1 MANSATTVPKPA
13 VPVAA
18 PPPPATRLAEILD
31 AAGRRCLTPVE
42 AAELR
47 RGVEHLK
54 RCLADAGAQLRQSM
68 RDAERVRDEHAAE
81 LLMVRQ
87 PGLEASCRLCGAAA
101 GVWCRP
107 VHGGG
112 VTPRTLHVAR
122 LVDAGV
128 LL

>member
-1 MANSATTVPKPA
+1 ME
-13 VPVAA
+13 
-18 PPPPATRLAEILD
+18 LLD
-31 AAGRRCLTPVE
+31 AAERRRLTPVE

-54 RCLADAGAQLRQSM
+54 RCLSGAGAELR
-68 RDAERVRDEHAAE
+68 RLVDEAERVRDEHAQE

-87 PGLEASCRLCGAAA
+87 PGLEASCRVCGAAA

-112 VTPRTLHVAR
+112 VMPRTLHVAR

-128 LL
+128 LS